1 MTDERPRRT
10 LLDRELA
17 KFSAYRRKL
26 AERREKIRRQAT
38 PSRRIGKRGVLVA
51 ILLVVVGSGLG
62 LMASPAPAVH
72 LLLRTN
78 QSSPRAVL
86 IDSLS
91 LTDPDPQFVQNV
103 THALSAAGYSL
114 DYYGPSQ
121 VTVNLFRNLAL
132 QNYRLIM
139 IRSHTATYQGVPTSL
154 SIVTSEPYS
163 KSKYVYEQLVGQVAP
178 ATVRP
183 GYTFFSITPAF
194 VESAITGGFQDAI
207 VIQMGCSALLG
218 NHDIATAFI
227 DKGASAFIGWD
238 NLVSSWYTDLS
249 TQNVVTSI
257 LHGHTVREA
266 VSSAGGPDPGYGG
279 QLGSLDAASTSQA
292 RLNGQLTTIIGWI
305 ALFSVTL
312 AASRRLVRDR

>member
-1 MTDERPRRT
+1 MV
-10 LLDRELA
+10 
-17 KFSAYRRKL
+17 
-26 AERREKIRRQAT
+26 
-38 PSRRIGKRGVLVA
+38 VL
-51 ILLVVVGSGLG
+51 SSLG
-62 LMASPAPAVH
+62 LIASPPLPVH
-72 LLLRTN
+72 LLLHTN

-91 LTDPDPQFVQNV
+91 LTDPDPPFVWNV
-103 THALSAAGYSL
+103 THSLSVAGYSV

-121 VTVNLFRNLAL
+121 VTVSLFRNLAL
-132 QNYRLIM
+132 QNYKLVI
-139 IRSHTATYQGVPTSL
+139 IRSHTATYQGVPTGL

-183 GYTFFSITPAF
+183 GNTFFSITPAF
-194 VESAITGGFQDAI
+194 VRSAITGGFQDAI

-238 NLVSSWYTDLS
+238 NLVSSWYTDVS
-249 TQNVVTSI
+249 TQNVVSSI
-257 LHGHTVREA
+257 VHGHTVGEA

-279 QLGSLDAASTSQA
+279 QLGFLDAGSTSQA
-292 RLNGQLTTIIGWI
+292 RFNGQLTTVFGWI

-312 AASRRLVRDR
+312 LVSRRLVRDR